1 MPLGT
6 APSERSTLVNGSPA
20 LRALVALAFC
30 ATVAAT
36 AADAAVIRTFDS
48 NGRLTKAQNVDVG
61 GTLYDVQFVVFPQ
74 LNGCS
79 LSTGL
84 CVGQFPQL
92 FTTEADALLAG
103 QALLDQVLLDVPG
116 HALDTDVSLVNG
128 CPSSSSLLPCQ
139 VLTFY
144 QQQPSPLA
152 QDNIAKYVYS
162 NNTAGIVD
170 PAAGSVTLTGFGNW
184 LTITSVVAADWS
196 RTPPVTT
203 APEPGSVVL
212 LGTAVLGLLARRR
225 RA

>member
-1 MPLGT
+1 
-6 APSERSTLVNGSPA
+6 VNGSPA
-20 LRALVALAFC
+20 LRTLVAFAFC

-36 AADAAVIRTFDS
+36 AADAAVIRTFD
-48 NGRLTKAQNVDVG
+48 GTGKLTKAQNVDVG
-61 GTLYDVQFVVFPQ
+61 GVLYDVRFVVFPQ
-74 LNGCS
+74 LNGCV
-79 LSTGL
+79 LSVGA

-92 FTTEADALLAG
+92 FTTQADALLAA

-128 CPSSSSLLPCQ
+128 CPSSSSTLPCQ
-139 VLTFY
+139 VFTFY
-144 QQQPSPLA
+144 MQNSSSLPISA
-152 QDNIAKYVYS
+152 SAAFS
-162 NNTAGIVD
+162 HNTSGTVD
-170 PAAGSVTLTGFGNW
+170 PNAQLANFTGAGAW
-184 LTITSVVAADWS
+184 LTISSLVVADWS